1 MWRWWTCRRL
11 RPRLVDAAAGT
22 LDASERA
29 RVAAHLA
36 RCGRCAADV
45 AALND
50 VPPLLHGAQEPPL
63 GEEFWRSQRAA
74 IMREVHGLPEP
85 GVRTA
90 RVQPWPPVGG
100 RSRWVTWAPALVASM
115 AVVMVLALRLGPRSA
130 PGPAAP
136 ATEIEALDD
145 PTLLSLSDL
154 AGFSSPEMERAAE
167 AVEEAGPLPELSNDE
182 LDALAQL
189 VGVRER

>member
-1 MWRWWTCRRL
+1 MWRWWTCRRV

-45 AALND
+45 AALRD
-50 VPPLLHGAQEPPL
+50 VPPLLRGVQEPLL
-63 GEEFWRSQRAA
+63 GEEFWRGQRAA
-74 IMREVHGLPEP
+74 IMRKVHGLPAP
-85 GVRTA
+85 GARSP
-90 RVQPWPPVGG
+90 RVQLWSPLDGQ
-100 RSRWVTWAPALVASM
+100 RRWVTWAPALAAVM
-115 AVVMVLALRLGPRSA
+115 AVMVIFALRVGPPS
-130 PGPAAP
+130 PSSSEVP
-136 ATEIEALDD
+136 ATGVEALDD

-154 AGFSSPEMERAAE
+154 AGYSSPEVERT
-167 AVEEAGPLPELSNDE
+167 AVEDAGPLPELSNEE

>member
-11 RPRLVDAAAGT
+11 RPQLVDAAAGT
-22 LDASERA
+22 LDAGERA

-45 AALND
+45 AALRD
-50 VPPLLHGAQEPPL
+50 VPPLLHGAQEPSL

-74 IMREVHGLPEP
+74 IMRKVHGLPQP
-85 GVRTA
+85 GARPAHEQPRLRVDVRH
-90 RVQPWPPVGG
+90 PWM
-100 RSRWVTWAPALVASM
+100 TWAPALVAAT
-115 AVVMVLALRLGPRSA
+115 AVVMVLALRLGPRSV
-130 PGPAAP
+130 PSPEVP
-136 ATEIEALDD
+136 ATGVEALDD

-154 AGFSSPEMERAAE
+154 AGYSSPAAE
-167 AVEEAGPLPELSNDE
+167 RTAEVVEEAGPLPELSNDE

>member
-29 RVAAHLA
+29 RVTAHLA

-45 AALND
+45 AALRD
-50 VPPLLHGAQEPPL
+50 VPALLRAEDATL
-63 GEEFWRSQRAA
+63 GEEFWRRQRAA
-74 IMREVHGLPEP
+74 IMRKVRGLPEP
-85 GVRTA
+85 AAPSPRW
-90 RVQPWPPVGG
+90 QPRPPIAYP
-100 RSRWVTWAPALVASM
+100 RRWVVTWAPAVVAAM
-115 AVVMVLALRLGPRSA
+115 AVAVVLARRVAPPWRVGPET
-130 PGPAAP
+130 P
-136 ATEIEALDD
+136 ATDVEALDD
-145 PTLLSLSDL
+145 PTLMSLSDL
-154 AGFSSPEMERAAE
+154 AGFSSPDAE
-167 AVEEAGPLPELSNDE
+167 QTARMAEDAGPLPELTNEE